1 MKIRLFGS
9 CEYRPRSVPG
19 YAIAPTWLN
28 ATVPC
33 DRPGVHIGF
42 VVEVSGASPVAL
54 CHLIMYPVQLEV
66 LDMI

>member
-1 MKIRLFGS
+1 MKATFMKKMIIFIHVRDSGS
-9 CEYRPRSVPG
+9 PV
-19 YAIAPTWLN
+19 PTWLN

-54 CHLIMYPVQLEV
+54 
-66 LDMI
+66 